1 MAFNGDGPHI
11 KRQRTDVDAGNN
23 RGHTGNY
30 GNADEP
36 RRKRQEDTKPNHV
49 LLFTIINPMYP
60 ITVDV
65 LHTICQASGQV
76 LRIVIFKKNGVQA
89 MVEFDSIDSAVRAKD
104 TLNGADIYS
113 GCCTLKIDF
122 AKPDKLNVHKND
134 SESWDYTISMIK
146 ENTNGRPQPLLQEP
160 HYGSRP
166 QPFNPYPAEQPRYDD
181 MCGGGGG
188 GGGTAGHGGYG
199 DTFPSA
205 EGGFRKG
212 GSGGSGGG
220 GGGGVGGG
228 GGGGGVNPVSA
239 AAAAA
244 GGDYR
249 EQGVPPQQQQ
259 QSQQQRTFQHPG
271 AVLMVYGL
279 DPLRTNADKLFNL
292 MCLYGNVA
300 RIKFLKSKE
309 GTAMVQMG
317 DGVAVERCVQN
328 LNNVNVGLTG
338 AAPLINHS
346 TGSSAG
352 SNSNQANSNATG
364 STDGSDENAPTGNQQ
379 HSSQSQGL
387 HHNADHKL
395 QLAFSKQPYLS
406 EVTNPYPLPDKS
418 PSFKEYITNKNNRFI
433 SPAMASKNRIQPP
446 SKILH
451 FFNTPPQV
459 SEEELVQVFKD
470 YDVVAPKAV
479 KLFPMKSERSSSGL
493 LEFESTTEAVAA
505 VMACNHAAIES
516 PGTKFPFIMKLCFSS
531 SRSMSIRN
539 GENNANGASQDRR
552 IDQE

>member
-1 MAFNGDGPHI
+1 MAFNGDGPHA
-11 KRQRTDVDAGNN
+11 KRQRTDTDTANN
-23 RGHTGNY
+23 RGF
-30 GNADEP
+30 NAATTEEP
-36 RRKRQEDTKPNHV
+36 RRKRPDDTKPNHV

-65 LHTICQASGQV
+65 LHTICQSSGQV

-89 MVEFDSIDSAVRAKD
+89 MVEFDSIESAIRAKD

-122 AKPDKLNVHKND
+122 AKPEKLNVHKND
-134 SESWDYTISMIK
+134 SESWDYTVSMVK
-146 ENTNGRPQPLLQEP
+146 ENANGRPQPLLQEP

-166 QPFNPYPAEQPRYDD
+166 QPYNPYPSDPHRYDD
-181 MCGGGGG
+181 LSN
-188 GGGTAGHGGYG
+188 AAIAPGGYPHDAPPFG
-199 DTFPSA
+199 PGTVTPTATAADI
-205 EGGFRKG
+205 FRK
-212 GSGGSGGG
+212 SGGG
-220 GGGGVGGG
+220 APQ
-228 GGGGGVNPVSA
+228 NSATTDFRA
-239 AAAAA
+239 AAVAAVA
-244 GGDYR
+244 G
-249 EQGVPPQQQQ
+249 EPPRSNPFQQ
-259 QSQQQRTFQHPG
+259 PG

-317 DGVAVERCVQN
+317 DSVAVERCVQN
-328 LNNVNVGLTG
+328 LNNVAVGLTG
-338 AAPLINHS
+338 AAPLMNH
-346 TGSSAG
+346 
-352 SNSNQANSNATG
+352 
-364 STDGSDENAPTGNQQ
+364 
-379 HSSQSQGL
+379 
-387 HHNADHKL
+387 HHKETPCEIDLQTKEHKL

-418 PSFKEYITNKNNRFI
+418 PSYKEYLNNKNNRFMN
-433 SPAMASKNRIQPP
+433 PAMASKNRIQPP

-459 SEEELVQVFKD
+459 MEAELVQVFKD
-470 YDVVAPKAV
+470 YDVTPPKAV

-493 LEFESTTEAVAA
+493 LEFETTTEAVAA

-531 SRSMSIRN
+531 SRSMTIRN
-539 GENNANGASQDRR
+539 GDNANGSATVKEDLKGSN
-552 IDQE
+552 

>member
-1 MAFNGDGPHI
+1 MAFNGDGPHT
-11 KRQRTDVDAGNN
+11 KRQRTEAESVNN
-23 RGHTGNY
+23 RGHTGF
-30 GNADEP
+30 NATPDEP
-36 RRKRQEDTKPNHV
+36 RRKRPDDAKPNHV

-65 LHTICQASGQV
+65 LHTICQSSGQV

-89 MVEFDSIDSAVRAKD
+89 MVEFDSVESAVRAKD

-122 AKPDKLNVHKND
+122 AKPEKLNVHKND
-134 SESWDYTISMIK
+134 SESWDYTVSLLK
-146 ENTNGRPQPLLQEP
+146 ENANGRPQPLLQEP

-166 QPFNPYPAEQPRYDD
+166 QPYNPYPNEQTRQFDEI
-181 MCGGGGG
+181 CAS
-188 GGGTAGHGGYG
+188 TGYG
-199 DTFPSA
+199 EPFGTDTFRKTATPA
-205 EGGFRKG
+205 VTTEFR
-212 GSGGSGGG
+212 
-220 GGGGVGGG
+220 
-228 GGGGGVNPVSA
+228 
-239 AAAAA
+239 
-244 GGDYR
+244 D
-249 EQGVPPQQQQ
+249 
-259 QSQQQRTFQHPG
+259 QRTAHFQQPG

-317 DGVAVERCVQN
+317 DSVAVERCVQN
-328 LNNVNVGLTG
+328 LNNVAVGLTG
-338 AAPLINHS
+338 AAPLVHHS
-346 TGSSAG
+346 NNT
-352 SNSNQANSNATG
+352 NEQQQN
-364 STDGSDENAPTGNQQ
+364 ENN
-379 HSSQSQGL
+379 L
-387 HHNADHKL
+387 KEHKL

-418 PSFKEYITNKNNRFI
+418 PSYKEYITNKNNRFMN
-433 SPAMASKNRIQPP
+433 PAMASKNRIQPP

-459 SEEELVQVFKD
+459 TEVELIQVFRD
-470 YDVVAPKAV
+470 YDVVPPKAV

-493 LEFESTTEAVAA
+493 LEFENITEAVAA

-531 SRSMSIRN
+531 SRSMTIRN
-539 GENNANGASQDRR
+539 GDNNSNGAADKQDH
-552 IDQE
+552 

>member
-1 MAFNGDGPHI
+1 MAFNGDGPHT
-11 KRQRTDVDAGNN
+11 KRQRTDTDTANN
-23 RGHTGNY
+23 RGF
-30 GNADEP
+30 NASSEEP
-36 RRKRQEDTKPNHV
+36 RRKRPDDSKPNHV

-65 LHTICQASGQV
+65 LHTICQSSGQV

-89 MVEFDSIDSAVRAKD
+89 MVEFDSVESAVRAKD

-122 AKPDKLNVHKND
+122 AKPEKLNVHKND
-134 SESWDYTISMIK
+134 SESWDYTVSLVK
-146 ENTNGRPQPLLQEP
+146 ENANGRPQPLLQEP

-166 QPFNPYPAEQPRYDD
+166 QPYNPFPSDPHRFEDLSSAAIAP
-181 MCGGGGG
+181 
-188 GGGTAGHGGYG
+188 GGYPHDAPPFG
-199 DTFPSA
+199 PGA
-205 EGGFRKG
+205 
-212 GSGGSGGG
+212 
-220 GGGGVGGG
+220 V
-228 GGGGGVNPVSA
+228 A
-239 AAAAA
+239 AAAADVFRKGATPAAAATDFRAA
-244 GGDYR
+244 GETPR
-249 EQGVPPQQQQ
+249 ANPFQQ
-259 QSQQQRTFQHPG
+259 PG

-317 DGVAVERCVQN
+317 DSVAVERCVQN
-328 LNNVNVGLTG
+328 LNNVAVGLTG
-338 AAPLINHS
+338 AAPMANHHHKETQNEMDIS
-346 TGSSAG
+346 TK
-352 SNSNQANSNATG
+352 
-364 STDGSDENAPTGNQQ
+364 E
-379 HSSQSQGL
+379 
-387 HHNADHKL
+387 HKL
-395 QLAFSKQPYLS
+395 QLAFSKQPFLS

-418 PSFKEYITNKNNRFI
+418 PSYKEYLNNKNNRFMN
-433 SPAMASKNRIQPP
+433 PAMASKNRIQPP

-459 SEEELVQVFKD
+459 TEGELVQVFKD
-470 YDVVAPKAV
+470 YDVVPPKAV

-493 LEFESTTEAVAA
+493 LEFENTTEAVAA

-531 SRSMSIRN
+531 SRSMTIRN
-539 GENNANGASQDRR
+539 GDNGNGPSPVRDDSQGPN
-552 IDQE
+552 

>member
-1 MAFNGDGPHI
+1 MAFNGDGPHT
-11 KRQRTDVDAGNN
+11 KRQRTETDSANN

-30 GNADEP
+30 TATDEP
-36 RRKRQEDTKPNHV
+36 RRKRQDEAKPNHV

-65 LHTICQASGQV
+65 LHTICQSSGQV

-89 MVEFDSIDSAVRAKD
+89 MVEFDSIESAVRAKD

-122 AKPDKLNVHKND
+122 AKPEKLNVHKND
-134 SESWDYTISMIK
+134 SESWDYTVSLLK

-166 QPFNPYPAEQPRYDD
+166 QPYNPYPSEQPRYEEI
-181 MCGGGGG
+181 CTGP
-188 GGGTAGHGGYG
+188 GY
-199 DTFPSA
+199 A
-205 EGGFRKG
+205 EPFNAETYRKG
-212 GSGGSGGG
+212 APPA
-220 GGGGVGGG
+220 VTTEF
-228 GGGGGVNPVSA
+228 
-239 AAAAA
+239 
-244 GGDYR
+244 R
-249 EQGVPPQQQQ
+249 EQRTTQFQQ
-259 QSQQQRTFQHPG
+259 PG

-317 DGVAVERCVQN
+317 DSVAVERCVQN
-328 LNNVNVGLTG
+328 LNNVSVGLTG
-338 AAPLINHS
+338 AAPLTHNH
-346 TGSSAG
+346 
-352 SNSNQANSNATG
+352 NNQNNI
-364 STDGSDENAPTGNQQ
+364 SDDAKE
-379 HSSQSQGL
+379 
-387 HHNADHKL
+387 HKL

-418 PSFKEYITNKNNRFI
+418 PSYKEYITNKNNRFMN
-433 SPAMASKNRIQPP
+433 PAMASKNRIQPP

-459 SEEELVQVFKD
+459 TEVELIQVFRE
-470 YDVVAPKAV
+470 YDVVPPKAV

-493 LEFESTTEAVAA
+493 LEFENTNDAVAA

-531 SRSMSIRN
+531 SRSMTIRN
-539 GENNANGASQDRR
+539 GDNNSNTNGSGEKQILAADH
-552 IDQE
+552 

>member
-1 MAFNGDGPHI
+1 MAFNGDGPHN
-11 KRQRTDVDAGNN
+11 KRQRTEVDAVNN
-23 RGHTGNY
+23 RSHTGSY
-30 GNADEP
+30 GVSEEP
-36 RRKRQEDTKPNHV
+36 RRKRQDDSKPNHV

-65 LHTICQASGQV
+65 LHTICQSSGQV

-89 MVEFDSIDSAVRAKD
+89 MVEFDGVESAVRAKE

-134 SESWDYTISMIK
+134 TESWDYTVSIMK

-166 QPFNPYPAEQPRYDD
+166 QPYTPYPNDPQRYED
-181 MCGGGGG
+181 MCGGGTGG
-188 GGGTAGHGGYG
+188 PGYGEPFGGDGGYRKQG
-199 DTFPSA
+199 ATVVAPVATEYRDQRNFPQA
-205 EGGFRKG
+205 
-212 GSGGSGGG
+212 
-220 GGGGVGGG
+220 
-228 GGGGGVNPVSA
+228 
-239 AAAAA
+239 
-244 GGDYR
+244 
-249 EQGVPPQQQQ
+249 
-259 QSQQQRTFQHPG
+259 

-317 DGVAVERCVQN
+317 DSVAVERCVQY

-338 AAPLINHS
+338 AAPVCHN
-346 TGSSAG
+346 
-352 SNSNQANSNATG
+352 NSNHEEKNG
-364 STDGSDENAPTGNQQ
+364 SQ
-379 HSSQSQGL
+379 HE
-387 HHNADHKL
+387 HKL

-418 PSFKEYITNKNNRFI
+418 PSYKEYISNKNNRFMN
-433 SPAMASKNRIQPP
+433 PAMASKNRIQPP

-451 FFNTPPQV
+451 FFNTPPHV
-459 SEEELVQVFKD
+459 TEEELVQVFRD
-470 YDVVAPKAV
+470 YDVVPPKAV

-493 LEFESTTEAVAA
+493 LEFENTTEAVAA
-505 VMACNHAAIES
+505 VMACNHAAIEN

-539 GENNANGASQDRR
+539 GENNTNGATDRR
-552 IDQE
+552 MEQDQ

>member
-1 MAFNGDGPHI
+1 MAFNGEGPHN
-11 KRQRTDVDAGNN
+11 KRQRTEVDTVNN
-23 RGHTGNY
+23 RGHNTGSY
-30 GNADEP
+30 VVSEEP
-36 RRKRQEDTKPNHV
+36 RRKRQEEGKPNHV

-65 LHTICQASGQV
+65 LHTICQSSGNV

-89 MVEFDSIDSAVRAKD
+89 MVEFDGVDSAVRAKE

-134 SESWDYTISMIK
+134 SESWDYTVSMVPAK
-146 ENTNGRPQPLLQEP
+146 DNANGRPQPLLQEP

-166 QPFNPYPAEQPRYDD
+166 QPYNPYPSEQARYED
-181 MCGGGGG
+181 MCGGGTGG
-188 GGGTAGHGGYG
+188 PGYG
-199 DTFPSA
+199 ESFTG
-205 EGGFRKG
+205 ETYRK
-212 GSGGSGGG
+212 SGAT
-220 GGGGVGGG
+220 V
-228 GGGGGVNPVSA
+228 VTPVA
-239 AAAAA
+239 TE
-244 GGDYR
+244 YR
-249 EQGVPPQQQQ
+249 DQRNFQQ
-259 QSQQQRTFQHPG
+259 PG

-279 DPLRTNADKLFNL
+279 DPIRTNADKLFNL

-317 DGVAVERCVQN
+317 DGVAVERCVQY

-338 AAPLINHS
+338 AAPVCHS
-346 TGSSAG
+346 NTNLDEVSAM
-352 SNSNQANSNATG
+352 
-364 STDGSDENAPTGNQQ
+364 E
-379 HSSQSQGL
+379 
-387 HHNADHKL
+387 HKL

-418 PSFKEYITNKNNRFI
+418 PSYKEYITNKNNRFMN
-433 SPAMASKNRIQPP
+433 PAMASKNRIQPP

-459 SEEELVQVFKD
+459 TEEELIQVFKD
-470 YDVVAPKAV
+470 YDVIPPKAV

-493 LEFESTTEAVAA
+493 LEFETTTEAVAA

-539 GENNANGASQDRR
+539 GENNSNGSTDRR
-552 IDQE
+552 MEQDQ

>member
-1 MAFNGDGPHI
+1 MAFNGDGPPN
-11 KRQRTDVDAGNN
+11 KRQRAEGETGNN
-23 RGHTGNY
+23 RQTHTGNY
-30 GNADEP
+30 GGGGGGEEP
-36 RRKRQEDTKPNHV
+36 RRKRQEEAKPNHV

-60 ITVDV
+60 ITVEV
-65 LHTICQASGQV
+65 LHTICQSSGQV

-89 MVEFDSIDSAVRAKD
+89 MVEFDSVDSAVRAKD

-134 SESWDYTISMIK
+134 SESWDYTVSSMMK

-166 QPFNPYPAEQPRYDD
+166 QPYNPYPSEQQRYDE
-181 MCGGGGG
+181 MC
-188 GGGTAGHGGYG
+188 AGPGYG
-199 DTFPSA
+199 EPFATESY
-205 EGGFRKG
+205 RKG
-212 GSGGSGGG
+212 AP
-220 GGGGVGGG
+220 
-228 GGGGGVNPVSA
+228 PVPA
-239 AAAAA
+239 E
-244 GGDYR
+244 YR
-249 EQGVPPQQQQ
+249 DQRNAPFQQ
-259 QSQQQRTFQHPG
+259 PG

-328 LNNVNVGLTG
+328 LNNVTVGLTG
-338 AAPLINHS
+338 ATPVAH
-346 TGSSAG
+346 
-352 SNSNQANSNATG
+352 ANNTNEDKSIIT
-364 STDGSDENAPTGNQQ
+364 E
-379 HSSQSQGL
+379 
-387 HHNADHKL
+387 HKL

-418 PSFKEYITNKNNRFI
+418 PSYKEYITNKNNRFMN
-433 SPAMASKNRIQPP
+433 PAMASKNRIQPP

-459 SEEELVQVFKD
+459 TEDELIQVFRD
-470 YDVVAPKAV
+470 YDVVPPKAV

-493 LEFESTTEAVAA
+493 LEFETPTEAVAA
-505 VMACNHAAIES
+505 VMACNHAAIDS

-531 SRSMSIRN
+531 SRIMSIRN
-539 GENNANGASQDRR
+539 GDNSSNGATERRMDQD
-552 IDQE
+552 Q